1 MPGPTLGCARPRLE
15 TSCWGLALEGGSA
28 VAQDAGPQVACLCP
42 RQEAA
47 SAMLAGQLGEKCT
60 WFPLA
65 LPGHCPPLPFTRNT
79 LAGRGDPRRCSG
91 LAGVVVFPPFLT
103 SSFAIGSVQ
112 PLWPPSD
119 CDLEVISSIP
129 QD

>member
-1 MPGPTLGCARPRLE
+1 MPGPTLGLE
-15 TSCWGLALEGGSA
+15 TNCWGLALESGSA

-42 RQEAA
+42 RLEAA
-47 SAMLAGQLGEKCT
+47 SALLAGQQGEKCT

-65 LPGHCPPLPFTRNT
+65 LPGHCSALPFTPNT
-79 LAGRGDPRRCSG
+79 LAGRGDPRRCLG

-103 SSFAIGSVQ
+103 SIFAIGGSVQ